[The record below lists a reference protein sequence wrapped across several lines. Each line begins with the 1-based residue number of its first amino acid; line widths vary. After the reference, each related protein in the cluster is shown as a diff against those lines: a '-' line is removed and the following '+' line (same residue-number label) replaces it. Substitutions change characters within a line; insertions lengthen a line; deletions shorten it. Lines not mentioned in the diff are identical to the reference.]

1 MPLLQPATIVVP
13 RHRSRRSERKPSGF
27 QRVAHPGCPAAPLA
41 EDHADP
47 LILGARKRIGDVLR
61 NKWSLDELIGVGGMA
76 AVYAATHRN
85 GNRAA
90 VKILHAGMSAN
101 PAIRERFLCE
111 GFVANSVAHLGALQI
126 IDDDVAEDGSL
137 FLVTELL
144 DGETLDERR
153 LRVGGRMTADE
164 VLLVTDQLLAVLA
177 AAHAHG
183 VVHRD
188 VKPENLFLTRVG
200 QLKVLDFGIA
210 RMRDRPGP
218 ALTQPGAMMGT
229 PSFMAPEHASGLE
242 DEVDERSDI
251 WSCGAMMFTLL
262 SGAFVHEGVTAN
274 DQLARAMTNRA
285 APLRTVAGDV
295 APSVALV
302 VDRALS
308 FEKEQRWCDASS
320 MRQAV
325 GEAYQELVG
334 APIGDAAKLNV
345 PNGIDLTS
353 IAPPAPLP
361 VRGRWSTRAAL
372 AGATLVIVGVG
383 FAGTRYSHHTNEL
396 FAEEQRVAPAPPAE
410 GVGAAVETTE
420 IRIEP
425 IGAAPWEPSTRPS
438 ETPTKSVNTLPSTLR
453 PWPSQKWQSSR
464 MQGAPPTTEPA
475 RADCFPPYII
485 DMDTGKKLWKLEC
498 L

>member
-1 MPLLQPATIVVP
+1 MHFLEPATIVVP
-13 RHRSRRSERKPSGF
+13 RPRSRRGERKRSGL
-27 QRVAHPGCPAAPLA
+27 QGVARVERAAAPPA
-41 EDHADP
+41 EDGADP
-47 LILGARKRIGDVLR
+47 LTLSARKRVGEVLR

-90 VKILHAGMSAN
+90 VKILHAEMSAN
-101 PAIRERFLCE
+101 PAIRERFLHE

-164 VLLVTDQLLAVLA
+164 VLLVTYQLLAVLA

-229 PSFMAPEHASGLE
+229 PSFMPPEHASGLE

-262 SGAFVHEGVTAN
+262 SGVFVHEGVTPN

-285 APLRTVAGDV
+285 APLRTVAVDV
-295 APSVALV
+295 APSVAHV

-308 FEKEQRWCDASS
+308 FEKEQRWGDASS
-320 MRQAV
+320 MRRAV

-353 IAPPAPLP
+353 IAPTVPLP
-361 VRGRWSTRAAL
+361 AKRGQWTTRAAMV
-372 AGATLVIVGVG
+372 AAALVILGVG
-383 FAGTRYSHHTNEL
+383 FAGTRFFHTKEV
-396 FAEEQRVAPAPPAE
+396 FAKEQRVAPAPLSE
-410 GVGAAVETTE
+410 GVGPPAETTQ

-425 IGAAPWEPSTRPS
+425 IGSALWQPATRPS
-438 ETPTKSVNTLPSTLR
+438 ETESVSSPLPSPLR
-453 PWPSQKWQSSR
+453 PWQSQRQQRSR
-464 MQGAPPTTEPA
+464 MQVAPPPTQPA
-475 RADCFPPYII
+475 GVDCFPPYVI
-485 DMDTGKKLWKLEC
+485 DTETGKKLWKLEC

>member
-1 MPLLQPATIVVP
+1 MHLLQPATIVVP
-13 RHRSRRSERKPSGF
+13 RPKSRRGERKPAALQS
-27 QRVAHPGCPAAPLA
+27 VAHSGALAAPPPD
-41 EDHADP
+41 ERADP
-47 LILGARKRIGDVLR
+47 LILRARERVGDVLR
-61 NKWSLDELIGVGGMA
+61 NKWRLDELVGVGGMA

-90 VKILHAGMSAN
+90 VKILHAEMSAH
-101 PAIRERFLCE
+101 PAIRERFLYE

-242 DEVDERSDI
+242 DEVDERSDL

-262 SGAFVHEGVTAN
+262 SGAFVHEGVTPN
-274 DQLARAMTNRA
+274 EQMARAITNRA
-285 APLRTVAGDV
+285 TPLRGVAGDV
-295 APSVALV
+295 APSVAHV

-308 FEKEQRWCDASS
+308 FEKEQRWRDATS

-345 PNGIDLTS
+345 PRGIDVTS
-353 IAPPAPLP
+353 IAPPVASS
-361 VRGRWSTRAAL
+361 VRRPWSTRAARAAAVFVIL
-372 AGATLVIVGVG
+372 AVG
-383 FAGTRYSHHTNEL
+383 FVGTRFFHANDL
-396 FAEEQRVAPAPPAE
+396 LAKEQGVAPAPPVE
-410 GVGAAVETTE
+410 RVAAAAETTE

-425 IGAAPWEPSTRPS
+425 IGRAAWPPSTTPS
-438 ETPTKSVNTLPSTLR
+438 ESPTASVSAPLPSALR
-453 PWPSQKWQSSR
+453 PWLMEKRRRRRGQSASPTAAL
-464 MQGAPPTTEPA
+464 AP
-475 RADCFPPYII
+475 ADCSPPYMI
-485 DMDTGKKLWKLEC
+485 DTDTGKKTWKVDC